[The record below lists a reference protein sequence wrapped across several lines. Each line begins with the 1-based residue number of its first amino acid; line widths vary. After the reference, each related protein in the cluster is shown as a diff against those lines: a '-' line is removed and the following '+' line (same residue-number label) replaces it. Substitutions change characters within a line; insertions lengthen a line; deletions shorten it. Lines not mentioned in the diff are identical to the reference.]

1 MEGGKQMNVKKKQ
14 IKRLLR
20 KKREKQEGVDEQSLR
35 QVVLNEIY
43 KKKGRR
49 KKTEIRNL
57 IKGVK
62 HAKAEETVLCLSQS
76 HPLSVHQAT
85 SASGQ

>member
-1 MEGGKQMNVKKKQ
+1 MNVKKKQ
-14 IKRLLR
+14 IKILLR

-35 QVVLNEIY
+35 QVVLNEIC
-43 KKKGRR
+43 
-49 KKTEIRNL
+49 KKTKWKKEKIERRNL

-85 SASGQ
+85 SALGQ

>member
-35 QVVLNEIY
+35 QVVLNELC
-43 KKKGRR
+43 KKKEEG
-49 KKTEIRNL
+49 KKLR
-57 IKGVK
+57 
-62 HAKAEETVLCLSQS
+62 
-76 HPLSVHQAT
+76 
-85 SASGQ
+85 